1 MAKTFEGRSRLVNL
15 AYQVLN
21 KIDVVVADKSDGELM
36 AVLASAFHRHAAEV
50 AAAESS
56 QPKSGGR
63 PKLPEALTY
72 PHAKVAA

>member
-1 MAKTFEGRSRLVNL
+1 MSKTFEGRSRLVNL

-36 AVLASAFHRHAAEV
+36 AVLASAFHRHATEV
-50 AAAESS
+50 AAAELC
-56 QPKSGGR
+56 QPKR
-63 PKLPEALTY
+63 CDKPELPEALTY

>member
-1 MAKTFEGRSRLVNL
+1 MAKTFEGKSRLVNL

-50 AAAESS
+50 AVAELS

-72 PHAKVAA
+72 PPAKVVA